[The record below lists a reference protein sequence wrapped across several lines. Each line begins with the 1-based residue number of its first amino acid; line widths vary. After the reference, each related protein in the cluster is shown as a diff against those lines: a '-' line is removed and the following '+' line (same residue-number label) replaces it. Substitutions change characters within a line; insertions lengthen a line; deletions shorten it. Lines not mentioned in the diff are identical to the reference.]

1 MGLRI
6 NSNIAAINAQRNLY
20 NTTNYLN
27 KSLEKLSSGLRIN
40 RAGDDAAGLAIS
52 ESLRSDIRALDQ
64 ASRNSSDGISLVQTA
79 EGALDEVSG
88 IILRLRELAQ
98 QSANGTLGD
107 TERGYL
113 NDEYQDLL
121 AEIDRISASAEFNG
135 AMLLDGTAGTLDI
148 QVGITSGAT
157 SQVSIDLSD
166 AMDSATLTLSTA
178 IDTQANALSAIDEI
192 EAATGS
198 VAAKR
203 AEFGAVQNRLES
215 SIRNIGVMVE
225 NLSAANSRIRDV
237 DIAMETSKM
246 TSYQILQQ
254 AGISVLSQANMM
266 PQMAI
271 MLLQQ

>member
-6 NSNIAAINAQRNLY
+6 NSNVSAINAQRNLF
-20 NTTNYLN
+20 NTTYSLS
-27 KSLEKLSSGLRIN
+27 KSMEKLSSGMRIT

-52 ESLRSDIRALDQ
+52 EALKSDIRALDQ
-64 ASRNSSDGISLVQTA
+64 ASRNALDGVSLVQTA

-88 IILRLRELAQ
+88 MLLRLRELAQ
-98 QSANGTLGD
+98 QSATDTLGD

-113 NDEYQDLL
+113 NDEYQALL
-121 AEIDRISASAEFNG
+121 LEIDRISDSAEFNG
-135 AMLLDGTAGTLDI
+135 KVLLDGSAGSLDI

-157 SQVSIDLSD
+157 SQVSIDLSA
-166 AMDSATLTLSTA
+166 AMDSATLGLATA
-178 IDTQANALSAIDEI
+178 IDSKANALLAIDEI
-192 EAATGS
+192 ETASGT
-198 VAAKR
+198 VAGTR
-203 AEFGAVQNRLES
+203 GDFGAVQNRLES

-237 DIAMETSKM
+237 DIAVETSKM

-254 AGISVLSQANMM
+254 AGISVLSQANLM

-271 MLLQQ
+271 SLLQR